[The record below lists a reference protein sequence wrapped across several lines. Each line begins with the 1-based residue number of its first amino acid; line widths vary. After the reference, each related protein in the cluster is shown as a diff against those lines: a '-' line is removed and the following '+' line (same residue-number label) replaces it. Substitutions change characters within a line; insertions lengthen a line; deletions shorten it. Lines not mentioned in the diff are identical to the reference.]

1 MHIKVYGR
9 VQGVGYRYFVEKH
22 ALQLNISGWVRNC
35 SDGSVEIM
43 AEGAAKDL
51 EIFIDWCKKGPLF
64 GSVSRIVPIARPEYA
79 TPPVKTGEFLVIASV

>member
-43 AEGAAKDL
+43 ADGSPEDL
-51 EIFIDWCKKGPLF
+51 ESFIDWCKKGPLF
-64 GSVSRIVPIARPEYA
+64 GSVSQIKPVIRSDYA
-79 TPPVKTGEFLVIASV
+79 TQPVVQGQFRVLASV

>member
-22 ALQLNISGWVRNC
+22 AVQLGISGWVRNC

-43 AEGAAKDL
+43 AEGDPQNL
-51 EIFIDWCKKGPLF
+51 DVFIDWCKKGPLF
-64 GSVSRIVPIARPEYA
+64 GSTSRIVPVARSEYA
-79 TPPVKTGEFLVIASV
+79 APPIEDGVFRVLASV

>member
-1 MHIKVYGR
+1 
-9 VQGVGYRYFVEKH
+9 
-22 ALQLNISGWVRNC
+22 
-35 SDGSVEIM
+35 M